1 MHPQLPTHRPARRFR
16 RASAALLRRFARDED
31 GALLI
36 FGVYV
41 FLIILM
47 VGGIGIDL
55 MRFERDR
62 SELQYTLDRAVLAAA
77 DLDQPLPPKEVV
89 RDYFSK
95 SGLSQYLNEPVVTQG
110 LNFRN
115 VSATAQATMPTQF
128 MHMTG
133 IDTLTV
139 PAAGAAEERVPK
151 VEISLVLDISGSMRF
166 DGRMTALRPAAK
178 KFVSMVLKGDAK
190 KNTSINLIPY
200 AGQTNPGPWMFDRL
214 HGVRFGT
221 TGADNFPEWSEGI
234 DSVTLWFDRDG
245 DGDIDYSAKIEGYP
259 ASDVDGFDKDDL
271 DDYFEYAVDHIRR
284 TDSEVLAS
292 TDVVGATIQGGTRAT
307 EFFSADGS
315 GGSGPTDIDEV
326 DAVIQF
332 DAFYASV
339 IRNDLASCLE
349 LGSGDFTDASL
360 PDGASYD
367 QVAHFMNWEIAS
379 DVMDWGWCPQDRSSI
394 VYASNSEAAL
404 NNMIQNMRMHDGTG
418 THYAMKY
425 AVALLNPDA
434 NATFQAMEDASLIP
448 EEFADRPAPWSDTE
462 TVKYIILMTDGQITE
477 QVRPKE
483 TLHPKNPV
491 QELNEGR
498 KDDRTQITSASTN
511 VNRFYA
517 QCNLAKDPSRNIIVY
532 TIAFEAPSS
541 AKTQMKNCA
550 SSPAHFFVAG
560 TKDIEQ
566 VFSNIARQ
574 INELKL
580 VN

>member
-1 MHPQLPTHRPARRFR
+1 MHPQLPRHRPARRFR

-36 FGVYV
+36 FGLYV

-47 VGGIGIDL
+47 VGGIGVDL

-77 DLDQPLPPKEVV
+77 DLDQPLPPKDVV

-95 SGLSQYLNEPVVTQG
+95 SNLGEYLNEPSVVQG
-110 LNFRN
+110 VNFRN
-115 VSATAQATMPTQF
+115 VSATAQAVIPTQF
-128 MHMTG
+128 MHLTG
-133 IDTLTV
+133 VDTLTA

-151 VEISLVLDISGSMRF
+151 VEISLVLDISGSMR
-166 DGRMTALRPAAK
+166 DHGRMDALRPAAK
-178 KFVSMVLKGDAK
+178 NFVSMVLKGDAK

-214 HGVRFGT
+214 NGVRFGT
-221 TGADNFPEWSEGI
+221 TGGDIFPEWSEGI

-259 ASDVDGFDKDDL
+259 AGEVDGLNKDDL
-271 DDYFEYAVDHIRR
+271 DDYFEYAVDHLRR
-284 TDSEVLAS
+284 TDSELQS
-292 TDVVGATIQGGTRAT
+292 DTDVVGATIQGGTRAT

-315 GGSGPTDIDEV
+315 AGSGPTDIDEV

-339 IRNDLASCLE
+339 IRNDLASCPE
-349 LGSGDFTDASL
+349 ISSGDFTRAGL
-360 PDGASYD
+360 PSEASYA
-367 QVAHFMNWEIAS
+367 QVAHFMNWKIAS
-379 DVMDWGWCPQDRSSI
+379 AVMDWGWCPQNQSSI
-394 VYASNSEAAL
+394 VYASNNETQI
-404 NNMIQNMRMHDGTG
+404 NDMIQSMRMHDGTG
-418 THYAMKY
+418 THYAMKW
-425 AVALLNPDA
+425 ALALLNPSA
-434 NATFQAMEDASLIP
+434 NATFEAMEEDGLIP
-448 EEFADRPAPWSDTE
+448 EEFANRPAAWTDTE

-483 TLHPKNPV
+483 TLHPKNPTN
-491 QELNEGR
+491 ELNEGR

-511 VNRFYA
+511 VNRFYT
-517 QCNLAKDPSRNIIVY
+517 QCNLAKNPSRNIIIY
-532 TIAFEAPSS
+532 TIAFDAPSD
-541 AKTQMKNCA
+541 AKTQMKTCA
-550 SSPAHFFVAG
+550 SSASHFFVAG
-560 TKDIEQ
+560 TKDIAE